1 MEKVEELLRE
11 RLTISLAHRNM
22 LITDIY
28 DYFDDLK
35 NANNYNHYEKANRA
49 YNLGEC
55 YTRLAILREDIQ
67 HLVTALKIMRNT

>member
-11 RLTISLAHRNM
+11 RLTISLAHRNI
-22 LITDIY
+22 LIADIY

-35 NANNYNHYEKANRA
+35 NANNYNHYQKANKA
-49 YNLGEC
+49 YNLSEC
-55 YTRLAILREDIQ
+55 YKCLAVCREEIQ